1 MAHYQQIILHI
12 PHSSP
17 VFPIGYEDWSAGI
30 DKDII
35 RWTDWF
41 TDWLFSS
48 AAVDNNHIIPVA
60 FPFSRFFCDVE
71 RLIGD
76 PLESVGQ
83 GIIYTD
89 FGQNHRDISDE
100 RIKELR
106 KRFYAPHI
114 KRLKALLS
122 PSTFLI
128 DCHSFPDDFS
138 DVDVCLGFN
147 DDWSRPED
155 RILNAIESIFTRQ
168 GYKVGINTPY
178 SNSISPEMPF
188 MYHSL
193 MIEVNKRV
201 YMKNDAELAY
211 AKALKVISAISEAYS
226 AILPEMVLH
235 EIWERR

>member
-17 VFPIGYEDWSAGI
+17 VFPIGYEDWSGGI

-106 KRFYAPHI
+106 KRFYALHDI
-114 KRLKALLS
+114 EALLAVGV
-122 PSTFLI
+122 PAF
-128 DCHSFPDDFS
+128 
-138 DVDVCLGFN
+138 GQE
-147 DDWSRPED
+147 PEQD
-155 RILNAIESIFTRQ
+155 GKR
-168 GYKVGINTPY
+168 
-178 SNSISPEMPF
+178 
-188 MYHSL
+188 H
-193 MIEVNKRV
+193 MIIR
-201 YMKNDAELAY
+201 Y
-211 AKALKVISAISEAYS
+211 AQD
-226 AILPEMVLH
+226 
-235 EIWERR
+235 